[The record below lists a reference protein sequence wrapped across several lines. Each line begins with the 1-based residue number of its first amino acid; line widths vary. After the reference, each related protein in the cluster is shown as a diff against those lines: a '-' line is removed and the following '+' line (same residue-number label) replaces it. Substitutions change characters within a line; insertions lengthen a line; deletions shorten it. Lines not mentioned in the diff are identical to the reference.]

1 MLNIADLDVD
11 MVNVHAAGGI
21 EMMKAAKRAL
31 DEKGSN
37 AHLLAV
43 TILTSLQEREV
54 NNELLI
60 TGSLEDTVSQY
71 AYNAYLAGLHGV
83 VCSPMESKKVKDRC
97 GSDFLTVTPG
107 IRFLEDEKGDQ
118 KRVTTPSL
126 ARELT
131 SSYIVMGRS
140 ITGSKDPVSSYRK
153 AMREFCGE

>member
-1 MLNIADLDVD
+1 
-11 MVNVHAAGGI
+11 
-21 EMMKAAKRAL
+21 
-31 DEKGSN
+31 
-37 AHLLAV
+37 
-43 TILTSLQEREV
+43 
-54 NNELLI
+54 
-60 TGSLEDTVSQY
+60 
-71 AYNAYLAGLHGV
+71 
-83 VCSPMESKKVKDRC
+83 MESKKVKDRC